1 MAARPTGLAAN
12 RCWLWDSLD
21 SASPVAILE
30 CCHQEA
36 WGVLLCSERP
46 VGVLEVPLEVLN
58 TSNRLLQDLNSRCL
72 SVESLGRGYCCEG
85 IKFAAI

>member
-1 MAARPTGLAAN
+1 MLAAARPTGLSAN

-46 VGVLEVPLEVLN
+46 VGVLEVPSEVLN
-58 TSNRLLQDLNSRCL
+58 TSNKLRQDLNS
-72 SVESLGRGYCCEG
+72 
-85 IKFAAI
+85 

>member
-1 MAARPTGLAAN
+1 MLAAARPTGLPAN
-12 RCWLWDSLD
+12 RCWSWDSLD

-46 VGVLEVPLEVLN
+46 VGVLILDPKVPKDI
-58 TSNRLLQDLNSRCL
+58 NRLQEELNS
-72 SVESLGRGYCCEG
+72 
-85 IKFAAI
+85 